1 MEGISRVRDSLTWTH
16 TNAHWGGRVR
26 SIYELERAELEGVMD
41 DEWIV
46 GEEGFCQKARKNSY
60 WAPLKTSILPS
71 LMSSLE
77 NRIGAN
83 NVDF

>member
-1 MEGISRVRDSLTWTH
+1 M
-16 TNAHWGGRVR
+16 
-26 SIYELERAELEGVMD
+26 AELEGVMD

-46 GEEGFCQKARKNSY
+46 GEEGVCQKARKHSY
-60 WAPLKTSILPS
+60 WAPLKTSILLS

-83 NVDF
+83 NVGFEHQVVRRSLGTNHRRPGG